1 MSLKKIFNE
10 MALRGGN
17 FETQAAKFAADHEE
31 KWKKSDIVANLDDM
45 DVRKSGDFYNLWSG
59 DELVFFS
66 KVTKKDDG
74 YVVDDVYIA
83 PKFRGKQIFSKM
95 LLFFKTREHMNKL
108 VFGDVHSDDTVG
120 LLKSGGFKLFK
131 KYWVNKHG
139 EIKDFSPVTVDDFYK
154 AGNWKLVLENFDDSF
169 DDYPRFSGHGYI
181 KESYDILLNIF
192 NDNE

>member
-1 MSLKKIFNE
+1 MSLKNIFYE
-10 MALRGGN
+10 MAIRGGN
-17 FETQAAKFAADHEE
+17 FEMPAAKFAADHEE
-31 KWKKSDIVANLDDM
+31 KWKKSDVIANLDDM

-74 YVVDDVYIA
+74 HVVDDVYIA

-95 LLFFKTREHMNKL
+95 LLFFKTREHMNRL
-108 VFGDVHSDDTVG
+108 IFGDVHSDDTVS

-131 KYWVNKHG
+131 KYWVNKQG
-139 EIKDFSPVTVDDFYK
+139 EVKDFSPATVDDFYK
-154 AGNWKLVLENFDDSF
+154 TGNWKLVLENFDDSF
-169 DDYPRFSGHGYI
+169 DDYPRFSGGGYI

-192 NDNE
+192 NSE